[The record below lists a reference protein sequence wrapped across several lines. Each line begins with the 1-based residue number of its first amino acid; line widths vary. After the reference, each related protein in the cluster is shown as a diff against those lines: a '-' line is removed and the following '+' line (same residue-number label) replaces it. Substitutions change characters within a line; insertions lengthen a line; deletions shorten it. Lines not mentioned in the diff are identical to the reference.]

1 MAWWTRLAAACGSA
15 LLDVHVDADHH
26 RSVLT
31 LAGPEVADAVFAMC
45 ELAMRTIDLRRHVGV
60 HPRLGAV
67 DVVPFVALDG
77 SERDAAVTAARA
89 VARRLADE
97 LAVPTFLY
105 DEADPAGR
113 TLPTVRRDAFVTR
126 APDHG
131 PPAPHPTFGAT
142 AVGARPPLVAVNCVL
157 ASADLGRARAIARSV
172 RERDGGL
179 PGVRALGLA
188 LASRGR
194 AQVSMN
200 LVALERTGIEEACA
214 AVVRAAQALDDRVV
228 EVELVGLVPAAE
240 VARCSAEFRS
250 WVGLGADRTIEGRW
264 AARTSGT
271 PDRRTDEAAELT
283 CRAARARA
291 RRMRRRSRSDNPP
304 QIPNF
309 SPLTSAYSRQSARTS
324 QPAQTA
330 LASRVDAPRSGKK
343 KSGST
348 PRQLARNCHV
358 RRRTTSSS
366 EKKICI
372 SWRSRTCTPGP
383 SPK

>member
-1 MAWWTRLAAACGSA
+1 MRTTTDPAS
-15 LLDVHVDADHH
+15 
-26 RSVLT
+26 T
-31 LAGPEVADAVFAMC
+31 LAGPEIADAVFAMC

-126 APDHG
+126 VPDHG

-157 ASADLGRARAIARSV
+157 ALGRPGPGPGRSPGRCASGTGACRACGPSGWRW
-172 RERDGGL
+172 RR
-179 PGVRALGLA
+179 
-188 LASRGR
+188 RGR

-228 EVELVGLVPAAE
+228 EVELVGLVPSGGGP
-240 VARCSAEFRS
+240 VQRRVPI
-250 WVGLGADRTIEGRW
+250 VG
-264 AARTSGT
+264 GT
-271 PDRRTDEAAELT
+271 RR
-283 CRAARARA
+283 
-291 RRMRRRSRSDNPP
+291 
-304 QIPNF
+304 
-309 SPLTSAYSRQSARTS
+309 
-324 QPAQTA
+324 
-330 LASRVDAPRSGKK
+330 
-343 KSGST
+343 
-348 PRQLARNCHV
+348 
-358 RRRTTSSS
+358 
-366 EKKICI
+366 
-372 SWRSRTCTPGP
+372 
-383 SPK
+383 